1 MIDFIKIYAK
11 NVNIDLIEDNPLLE
25 FKELV
30 NTKTAVCNFYKSA
43 YYKGLEFKIYDK
55 TDKTDFKRLTIE
67 GSLHKYWNNGAHNFN
82 DFGIVEVYEV
92 INELEYLFNIDA
104 SFCVLRQLEIG
115 VNINP
120 PITTKQVLKACLKYK
135 TNDIKWVYTRDE
147 GNYIQATNQRHF
159 IKIYDKKT
167 HYKNKGFQ
175 IDIDIMRIE
184 KKWRKMVELN
194 NKGIYTLKDLLN
206 YGLSNFKTD
215 LLKEWSKVLYCDFN
229 TVKGTKYEDKY
240 TNVNWWERLSYDK
253 LKYHRNNLNKMI
265 KKDSNNIKNQ
275 ISRLISS
282 KVDFLN
288 VKTSEINPLYIG
300 LKKGV
305 STNDKQDINRRFC
318 IITGL
323 NISMQK
329 SNSFLL
335 SHTGLKYYYKTDKKV
350 FMEVKNKYLSQKWS
364 KANHQ
369 QQIKEIA
376 HNIRNKYNNNLISQ
390 SKYKNQ
396 LQFEFIS

>member
-1 MIDFIKIYAK
+1 LIDFIKIYVK
-11 NVNIDLIEDNPLLE
+11 NINIDLIEHNPLLD
-25 FKELV
+25 FLLLI
-30 NTKTAVCNFYKSA
+30 NTKTGEYDSFKSA
-43 YYKGLEFKIYDK
+43 YYRGLEFKIYEVTEK
-55 TDKTDFKRLTIE
+55 TNYRRLTVE
-67 GSLHKYWNNGAHNFN
+67 GSIHKYWNNGAHNFN
-82 DFGIVEVYEV
+82 DFGIVEVYQVVKDIESK
-92 INELEYLFNIDA
+92 FKIDA
-104 SFCVLRQLEIG
+104 KNCILRQLEIG

-120 PITTKQVLKACLKYK
+120 PIITKQVLKSCLKHK
-135 TNDIKWVYTRDE
+135 TKDIKWVHTGDE
-147 GNYIQATNQRHF
+147 GNYIQSVSQRHF

-167 HYKNKGFQ
+167 HYQNKGFQ
-175 IDIDIMRIE
+175 IDNDIMRIE

-194 NKGIYTLKDLLN
+194 EKGIYTLKDLLN
-206 YGLSNFKTD
+206 YDLINFKND
-215 LLKEWSKVLYCDFN
+215 LLNLWDDVLYCDFD

-253 LKYHRNNLNKMI
+253 LKYHRNNLNKII
-265 KKDSNNIKNQ
+265 KKDSDNIKNQ
-275 ISRLISS
+275 ISKLISS

-305 STNDKQDINRRFC
+305 CNNDKQDINRRFC
-318 IITGL
+318 LITGL

-335 SHTGLKYYYKTDKKV
+335 SHTGLKYYFETDKKV
-350 FMEVKNKYLSQKWS
+350 FYEVKRKYLSNKWIDANQKE
-364 KANHQ
+364 
-369 QQIKEIA
+369 QIKEIA

-396 LQFEFIS
+396 LQLKFIS

>member
-1 MIDFIKIYAK
+1 MI
-11 NVNIDLIEDNPLLE
+11 
-25 FKELV
+25 
-30 NTKTAVCNFYKSA
+30 NTKTGEFNSYKSA
-43 YYKGLEFKIYDK
+43 YYRGLEFKIYEPTEK
-55 TDKTDFKRLTIE
+55 TNYRRLTIE

-82 DFGIVEVYEV
+82 DFGIGEVYKV
-92 INELEYLFNIDA
+92 VNELEYLFNIDI
-104 SFCVLRQLEIG
+104 SFCTLRQLEIG

-120 PITTKQVLKACLKYK
+120 PVSTKQILKACIKYK
-135 TNDIKWVYTRDE
+135 TNDIKWVYTSDE

-167 HYKNKGFQ
+167 HYTNKGFQ
-175 IDIDIMRIE
+175 IENDIMRIE

-194 NKGIYTLKDLLN
+194 DKGIYTLKDLLN
-206 YGLSNFKTD
+206 YGLSNFKQD
-215 LLKEWSKVLYCDFN
+215 LLKEWSNVLYCDFN

-265 KKDSNNIKNQ
+265 KNDSDNFKNQ
-275 ISRLISS
+275 ISRLSSS

-288 VKTSEINPLYIG
+288 METSEINPLYIG

-305 STNDKQDINRRFC
+305 CTNDKQDINRRFC
-318 IITGL
+318 LITGL

-350 FMEVKNKYLSQKWS
+350 FLEVKSKYLSVKWIE
-364 KANHQ
+364 ANHKI
-369 QQIKEIA
+369 QIKEIA
-376 HNIRNKYNNNLISQ
+376 HNIRNKYNNNLLS
-390 SKYKNQ
+390 
-396 LQFEFIS
+396 